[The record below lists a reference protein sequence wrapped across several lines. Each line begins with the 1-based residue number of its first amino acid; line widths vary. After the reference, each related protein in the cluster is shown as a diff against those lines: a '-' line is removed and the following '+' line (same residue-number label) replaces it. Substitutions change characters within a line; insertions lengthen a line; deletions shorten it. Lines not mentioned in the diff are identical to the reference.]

1 MTNEKCDLV
10 HPKGVKEKK
19 MEMIDAYL
27 KMPPSQAQAEAI
39 SHLNGTSM
47 PKIKYNF
54 TALGS
59 MAYLRLFHARCC
71 RAISCNTK

>member
-27 KMPPSQAQAEAI
+27 KMPP
-39 SHLNGTSM
+39 HK
-47 PKIKYNF
+47 PKQK
-54 TALGS
+54 L
-59 MAYLRLFHARCC
+59 
-71 RAISCNTK
+71 